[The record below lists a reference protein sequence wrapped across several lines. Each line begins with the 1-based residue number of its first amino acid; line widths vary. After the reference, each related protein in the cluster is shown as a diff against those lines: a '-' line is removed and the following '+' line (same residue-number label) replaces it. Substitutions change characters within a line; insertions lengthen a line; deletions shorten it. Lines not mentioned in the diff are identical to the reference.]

1 MFCPLLRRDLDR
13 STWRHSR
20 CVSRGVKVTI
30 FGYMGRDG
38 RLQIRRC
45 SLARWQSHIYINA
58 RLRLPPCSSTAT
70 SASGALAGSRPHP
83 HELHLSAWTP
93 PLCIVGAVSPS
104 HLDKWC
110 RIISLGVLV
119 APEGLDFQHPSSS
132 SRGYSLL
139 LLHVQ
144 YNLPHFSHHT
154 LHQVEPGLS
163 AQPKRLHYSNILI
176 EHLIRNTS
184 PPRRHLKQ
192 C

>member
-1 MFCPLLRRDLDR
+1 MLPRQVAE
-13 STWRHSR
+13 S
-20 CVSRGVKVTI
+20 
-30 FGYMGRDG
+30 Y
-38 RLQIRRC
+38 
-45 SLARWQSHIYINA
+45 IYT
-58 RLRLPPCSSTAT
+58 CSSPTSPVQFYCHLCVGCPRRVETA
-70 SASGALAGSRPHP
+70 
-83 HELHLSAWTP
+83 SAWTP
-93 PLCIVGAVSPS
+93 PLRMDTAPMHCWRRLPS